1 MTERYVEQYML
12 DHVVEQ
18 MHLEILKAEQQSRR
32 SKKRARTSLASVQA
46 ELDRLNT
53 MYQKGRISENY
64 YDSQYDILSRK
75 LDELKTPS
83 ITVESFAPL
92 QKLFSGDWE
101 AVYDE
106 LDAEHRNAFWKS
118 IVTEIRL
125 DMNTRKIS
133 DFSFRI

>member
-32 SKKRARTSLASVQA
+32 SKKRTRTSLASVQA

-92 QKLFSGDWE
+92 QKLFSGDWK